1 MPVELRDKFI
11 DQSQMML
18 MPKEK
23 ANKDYW
29 ANNINLNIDKL
40 VLPFNDNALKETLAQ
55 VAVTYSSSTN
65 KVL

>member
-1 MPVELRDKFI
+1 
-11 DQSQMML
+11 MML

-29 ANNINLNIDKL
+29 ANNVNLNIDKL

-55 VAVTYSSSTN
+55 VAVTYASSTN